1 MRSRSIS
8 LREWRDGATGDGKLA
23 LAPDPRLARCR
34 CGTRALRQSSQDR
47 IALTVGLLE
56 MLPVVRRPV

>member
-1 MRSRSIS
+1 MLSHPTRVSRDAAA
-8 LREWRDGATGDGKLA
+8 E
-23 LAPDPRLARCR
+23 LAR
-34 CGTRALRQSSQDR
+34 TDRALRQSSQDR